1 MTEDAKKEGQE
12 LEADGMFTVWSDNED
27 PSLAPVVNLPGYEE
41 TTEQKVL
48 LSVKKLF
55 KGFEGKS
62 AAELKFESVDGL
74 STYTENTMSEIRRV
88 RQDAESSDLLNKAA
102 VMSRFWYLGTTVD
115 TALKNGGYGTNAI
128 NKLSTALRKSLTY
141 LYQMRAVA
149 VRLTVVDCYLLGMR
163 GLDTTHLRQLAQVK
177 DDATRKGLM
186 KAFVDS
192 IRDTSDKAAMDRAKK
207 AFVAALRSA
216 GSLSE
221 EALNTS
227 DPFNG
232 GSDVQVSPE
241 WNDLMQNIEL
251 WTRLLKKP
259 SDTKKTEAICNA
271 LADFYLKETAPDAEI
286 RLSEVKEHAE
296 TLKAMVKAT
305 KDNLED
311 ILKELDSMLETELT
325 SVGVGA

>member
-1 MTEDAKKEGQE
+1 MTDEEKKEGQNQ
-12 LEADGMFTVWSDNED
+12 AAGAAFIPWSEGED

-41 TTEQKVL
+41 VTEQKVL
-48 LSVKKLF
+48 MSVKRLF
-55 KGFEGKS
+55 KGFDGGTAS
-62 AAELKFESVDGL
+62 ELKFESVDGL

-88 RQDAESSDLLNKAA
+88 RQDAESSDLMNKAA

-163 GLDTTHLRQLAQVK
+163 GLDTTHLRHLAQIK
-177 DDATRKGLM
+177 DDNTRKGLM

-192 IRDTSDKAAMDRAKK
+192 IRDTSDKTAMDKAKR
-207 AFVAALRSA
+207 AFVVALRAS
-216 GSLSE
+216 SSVSDT
-221 EALNTS
+221 ALNTS

-232 GSDVQVSPE
+232 GSDVLVSPE
-241 WNDLMQNIEL
+241 WNDLMQNIKAWAHFL
-251 WTRLLKKP
+251 ARP
-259 SDTKKTEAICNA
+259 SDTRKAEAICRA

-286 RLSEVKEHAE
+286 RLAEVKEHAE
-296 TLKAMVKAT
+296 TLRALAKAA
-305 KDNLED
+305 KDNLEE

-325 SVGVGA
+325 SVGIGA